1 MILTINIDNL
11 TRTQFLKITYL
22 MVIIKKSITGQ
33 HWYGPEVMQAPA
45 LYQYYTSFDTRDAP
59 ALHQPKISLGPNKLS
74 GFRV

>member
-1 MILTINIDNL
+1 
-11 TRTQFLKITYL
+11 
-22 MVIIKKSITGQ
+22 MVIETNSITGQ
-33 HWYGPEVMQAPA
+33 QWYGREVMRAPA